1 MRLCCTVLYCTVLY
15 CTVLY
20 YYTVLQNKNMFCFHL
35 QEHSPQPAIVKICT
49 PGDETDVGTSTDIDT
64 DNIPEA
70 TGGTSTTKV
79 EQVSVAKETTNG
91 NVNRIIAM
99 VTLDYPPFLHCFS
112 NGI

>member
-1 MRLCCTVLYCTVLY
+1 
-15 CTVLY
+15 
-20 YYTVLQNKNMFCFHL
+20 MFCFHL
-35 QEHSPQPAIVKICT
+35 QEHSPQPAIVKICK
-49 PGDETDVGTSTDIDT
+49 PGDEEDVGTSTDIDT

-99 VTLDYPPFLHCFS
+99 MTLDYPPSSTVSAMASRGCRPLTGQIAGLKAIECQRKFLVS
-112 NGI
+112 